1 MVNVALCRFQQ
12 SLSPFAMFLW
22 KRPFKRDITHIYRVT
37 FFGDGNFGNTSAVRV
52 IFFLK
57 LFKFNVNFKNAEKN

>member
-1 MVNVALCRFQQ
+1 MVKVALCRFQQ

-22 KRPFKRDITHIYRVT
+22 KRPFKRDITDIYRVT

-52 IFFLK
+52 IFF
-57 LFKFNVNFKNAEKN
+57 